1 MIRRMI
7 ARVLR
12 LSGRYKGRIQGAFVF
27 SVFNV
32 IFSKMPI
39 CYAMITVYWLSQGQM
54 TVRMAGGIAV
64 AMVVT
69 LVLQMLCQH
78 ASDRL
83 QSGAGYML
91 FADKRLAL
99 GDHLKR
105 LPMGYFSAGNIGR
118 ISSVLSTD
126 MLFVEENV
134 MQKLATIMTYI
145 LSAVVL
151 LVFLFVLSPVLGL
164 IVLVTTL
171 AAFAVAGGMNRVSQ
185 RSAVARQAQSE
196 RLTETVLEFVRGIAV
211 IKSCNLV
218 GEQSDLLRS
227 SFRDSRD
234 QAIAFEKNILPWM
247 MGLGTL
253 YGLGTAGV
261 FAAGLWAYMN
271 DGLSLLYLL
280 GMLLFVLEIFG
291 PLKALFAESSNLAIM
306 DSCLDRIDAL
316 FAEPELCDGARTTF
330 PDDWQGPVVEY
341 RHVGFSYG
349 EGEVLHDVS
358 FAMQPKTMTA
368 LVGSS
373 GSGKSTVANLLPRFW
388 DVSDGAV
395 LVGGVDV
402 RALSFS
408 TLMDQ
413 VSMVFQNV
421 YLFNDT
427 IANNIAMAKPDA
439 TEEEIVRAAK
449 KARCFDFIMALPEG
463 FQTMVGEGGA
473 NLSGGEKQ
481 RISIARSILKDAP
494 IVILDE
500 ATASVD
506 SDNERHIQE
515 AIDALVRGKVLLV
528 IAHRLRT
535 IERADQILVLDDGH
549 IVERGTHQQLL
560 AQNGLYADLYRK
572 TTGQTGGKEEK

>member
-7 ARVLR
+7 TRVLR
-12 LSGRYKGRIQGAFVF
+12 LAGRYKGRIQRAFVF
-27 SVFNV
+27 SVLTV
-32 IFSKMPI
+32 ILAKLPI
-39 CYAMITVYWLSQGQM
+39 CYAMFTVYWLAQGRM
-54 TVRMAGGIAV
+54 TVRMAGGIGLAL
-64 AMVVT
+64 VVT
-69 LVLQMLCQH
+69 LVLQMFCQH

-105 LPMGYFSAGNIGR
+105 LPMGYYSAGNIGR
-118 ISSVLSTD
+118 IRSVLSTD

-145 LSAVVL
+145 FTAIVL

-164 IVLVTTL
+164 IALMTTL
-171 AAFAVAGGMNRVSQ
+171 AALAVAGGMNRVSQ
-185 RSAVARQAQSE
+185 RSAADRQAQSE
-196 RLTETVLEFVRGIAV
+196 RLTEAVLEFVRGIAV

-218 GEQSDLLRS
+218 GEQVALLQK

-234 QAIAFEKNILPWM
+234 QAITFEKSILPWVT
-247 MGLGTL
+247 GLGVV
-253 YGLGTAGV
+253 YGIGTAGI

-271 DGLSLLYLL
+271 DALSMLYQI

-291 PLKALFAESSNLAIM
+291 PLKALFAEASNLAIM
-306 DSCLDRIDAL
+306 NSCLDRIDAL
-316 FAEPELCDGARTTF
+316 FAEPELPDGSCTSF

-341 RHVGFSYG
+341 RHVHFSYG
-349 EGEVLHDVS
+349 AGEVLHDVS
-358 FAMQPKTMTA
+358 FALQPGTMTA
-368 LVGSS
+368 LVGPS
-373 GSGKSTVANLLPRFW
+373 GSGKSTVANLLARFW

-395 LVGGVDV
+395 MVRGVDV
-402 RALSFS
+402 RALSLAA
-408 TLMDQ
+408 LMDQ

-449 KARCFDFIMALPEG
+449 EARCYDFIMALPDG

-506 SDNERHIQE
+506 SDNERYIQE

-535 IERADQILVLDDGH
+535 ITRADQILVLDDGR
-549 IVERGTHQQLL
+549 IVEHGTHTQLL
-560 AQNGLYADLYRK
+560 AQQGLYADLYRK
-572 TTGQTGGKEEK
+572 STGYTDMEV

>member
-1 MIRRMI
+1 MIRRMLM
-7 ARVLR
+7 RVLR
-12 LSGRYKGRIQGAFVF
+12 LAGPYKRRIQWAFVC
-27 SVFNV
+27 SVLTV
-32 IFSKMPI
+32 ILSKMPI
-39 CYAMITVYWLSQGQM
+39 CYAMLTVYWLTQGEM
-54 TVRMAGGIAV
+54 TVRLAGSVGLAL
-64 AMVVT
+64 VVT
-69 LVLQMLCQH
+69 LVLQIFCQH
-78 ASDRL
+78 AADRL

-99 GDHLKR
+99 GDHLKK
-105 LPMGYFSAGNIGR
+105 LPMGYYSEGNIGR

-145 LSAVVL
+145 FSAVVL

-164 IVLVTTL
+164 IALVTTL
-171 AAFAVAGGMNRVSQ
+171 AALAAASGMNRVS
-185 RSAVARQAQSE
+185 SASATVRQAQSE
-196 RLTETVLEFVRGIAV
+196 RLTEAVLEFVRGIAV
-211 IKSCNLV
+211 IKSCNMV
-218 GEQSDLLRS
+218 DEQSGLLQET
-227 SFRDSRD
+227 FRASRD
-234 QAIAFEKNILPWM
+234 QAIAFEKSILPWM
-247 MGLGTL
+247 MGLGVL
-253 YGLGTAGV
+253 YGIGAAGV
-261 FAAGLWAYMN
+261 FAAGLWSYMN
-271 DGLSLLYLL
+271 GTLSMLYLL
-280 GMLLFVLEIFG
+280 GMVLFVLEIFG
-291 PLKALFAESSNLAIM
+291 PLKALFAEASNLAIM
-306 DSCLDRIDAL
+306 DSCLDRIEAL
-316 FAEPELCDGARTTF
+316 FAEPELPDGTRTTF
-330 PDDWQGPVVEY
+330 PDDWRGPVVEY
-341 RHVGFSYG
+341 RHVHFSYG
-349 EGEVLHDVS
+349 KGEVLHDIS
-358 FAMQPKTMTA
+358 FAMQPGTMTA
-368 LVGSS
+368 LVGPS

-395 LVGGVDV
+395 LVRGVDV
-402 RALSFS
+402 RDLSLS

-449 KARCFDFIMALPEG
+449 KARCYDFIMALPEG

-528 IAHRLRT
+528 IAHRLQT
-535 IERADQILVLDDGH
+535 IARADQILVLDDGR
-549 IVERGTHQQLL
+549 IVERGSHAQLM
-560 AQNGLYADLYRK
+560 AQNGRYADLYRK
-572 TTGQTGGKEEK
+572 TTGYTDMEEQQ